1 MVSEAEKVQKKTK
14 CEHQAE
20 CMKLVQLIVDGQATD
35 EQIADFKANMN
46 NCLPC
51 EKGYELEK
59 CIKESLQL
67 RLEKKC
73 VPQDLVDCI
82 KSNIGK
88 MALLALII
96 SYFITEGNFLC
107 RNFVPSQTATTIGR

>member
-1 MVSEAEKVQKKTK
+1 MVSEAEKIQKKTS

-20 CMKLVQLIVDGQATD
+20 CMKMVQLIVDGQASE
-35 EQIADFKANMN
+35 EQIHQFRLNMD

-59 CIKESLQL
+59 CIKETLQL

-73 VPQDLVDCI
+73 IPSNLIDCI
-82 KSNIGK
+82 KQKVNG
-88 MALLALII
+88 L
-96 SYFITEGNFLC
+96 
-107 RNFVPSQTATTIGR
+107 